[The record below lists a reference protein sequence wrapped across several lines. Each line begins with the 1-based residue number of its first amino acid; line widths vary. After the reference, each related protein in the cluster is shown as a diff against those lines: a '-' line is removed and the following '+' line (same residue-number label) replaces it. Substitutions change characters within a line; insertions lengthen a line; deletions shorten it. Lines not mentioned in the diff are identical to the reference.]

1 MYEPTPRYGGG
12 LGIGVPRP
20 RNFTAFS
27 HKAFF
32 PACFGGGSAASGQAE
47 KGHREGAFG
56 EKGYTLST
64 LSRINHADITNFLNY
79 LERERNMSDHTV
91 RNYGVDLA
99 QFLTHL
105 VESEQADA
113 FPEQV
118 THIMIR
124 GFMADLGAKGVSR
137 QTIARKIAALRSFY
151 KYLQREGRVTVNP
164 ARIVHTP
171 KLEKKIPTFLTV
183 SMMERL
189 LAAPE
194 AGTFTGARDKAILEL
209 IYSAGL
215 RSFELVGLDHADIDL
230 ERRVLRLRGKGMKER
245 INPVGRYAIAALEE
259 YLRQK
264 ESHHDRHRFDAS
276 AVFLNFRGQRLT
288 TRSVRRMLSHYASL
302 AGLPSDVSPHTLR
315 HSFATHLLQRG
326 ADLRVVQELLGHE
339 NISTTQI
346 YTHITAGEMQ
356 RIYAESH
363 PRADHSLESI
373 TEPAEIPERHE
384 NEMLAGLA
392 AKTA

>member
-1 MYEPTPRYGGG
+1 
-12 LGIGVPRP
+12 
-20 RNFTAFS
+20 
-27 HKAFF
+27 
-32 PACFGGGSAASGQAE
+32 
-47 KGHREGAFG
+47 
-56 EKGYTLST
+56 
-64 LSRINHADITNFLNY
+64 
-79 LERERNMSDHTV
+79 MSEHTV

-99 QFLTHL
+99 QFLTFL
-105 VESEQADA
+105 VEDGQDSL

-124 GFMADLGAKGVSR
+124 AFMADLSEKGVSR
-137 QTIARKIAALRSFY
+137 QTVARKIAALRSFY
-151 KYLQREGRVTVNP
+151 KYMQRRGRINANP

-183 SMMERL
+183 AMMEKL
-189 LAAPE
+189 LATPDG
-194 AGTFTGARDKAILEL
+194 GTFTGSRDKAILEL

-245 INPVGRYAIAALEE
+245 INPVGRYAVTALED
-259 YLRQK
+259 YLRHKQA
-264 ESHHDRHRFDAS
+264 HPDRARFDAS

-302 AGLPSDVSPHTLR
+302 AGLPGDVSPHTLR

-346 YTHITAGEMQ
+346 YTHITAQEMQ
-356 RIYAESH
+356 RIYADSH
-363 PRADHSLESI
+363 PRAEQGLDVQKLP
-373 TEPAEIPERHE
+373 EPVIMPD
-384 NEMLAGLA
+384 LAV
-392 AKTA
+392 KTA